1 MLLLKANNKE
11 NIKVL
16 RSGIQNKGRF
26 SQVSGTFRDGF
37 LINAVLLAS
46 AVLLFA
52 VSHPNPLF
60 PKGVAAAGWVAYIPV
75 FLLVRRCSLP
85 ASIFWGAV
93 YGYAAYNLFGYWLAV
108 FHPLAGIIVGTLEL
122 FWFAL
127 LFFLLKLISRLMP
140 RFAYIP
146 QTLLWVGFEYLRT
159 LGFAGYPYG
168 FIAYSQWQVIPL
180 IQIAGLAGAWAVS
193 AVALF
198 PQAVLG
204 HALPALSGS
213 LTGNRAHG
221 ARNGGLLA
229 AASALKRFP
238 KPLFP
243 LIPYLVILA
252 AVLVYGF
259 AVPHDFSAETQT
271 KVALIQHNT
280 DPWKG
285 GLAEYREN
293 FRVLARLSDEA
304 LRESPDIDLVVWSET
319 AFVPRI
325 YWHQTYRDDPDSYAL
340 VKDLL
345 EYLAAKPV
353 PFLIGNDDAR
363 RELQPNGQW
372 ERVDY
377 NAAILFRKAEIV
389 NQYRKLHLVPFT
401 EYFPYEKQFPLIYQ
415 WLLAADTH
423 FWEPGKEATV
433 FEIAGGSSGRLLKF
447 STPICFEDSFAD
459 LSRAFTQNGAEL
471 IVNIS
476 NDAWSGSLSAQYQ
489 HLSMAV
495 FRAVE
500 NRRALVRSTA
510 SGQTCVVMPD
520 GAVLSESAPFAENYL
535 TARAPLMAGTTLYT
549 ALGDFFPALCLAF
562 ALIALVF
569 AAVTRNKRQEI

>member
-1 MLLLKANNKE
+1 
-11 NIKVL
+11 L
-16 RSGIQNKGRF
+16 RYDIQNQGRLSRF
-26 SQVSGTFRDGF
+26 SGVFWKGF
-37 LINAVLLAS
+37 LANAGLLVC

-52 VSHPNPLF
+52 LSHPNPLF
-60 PKGVAAAGWVAYIPV
+60 PKGVAAAGWVAYIPA
-75 FLLVRRCSLP
+75 FILVRRSSLP
-85 ASIFWGAV
+85 ASLFWGAV

-140 RFAYIP
+140 RFACIP
-146 QTLLWVGFEYLRT
+146 QTLLWTGVEYLRT
-159 LGFAGYPYG
+159 LGFVGYSYG
-168 FIAYSQWQVIPL
+168 FVAYSQWQAVPL
-180 IQIAGLAGAWAVS
+180 IQIAGLAGVWAVS
-193 AVALF
+193 AVVLF

-204 HALPALSGS
+204 NALPALSGGLIS
-213 LTGNRAHG
+213 NPAHRA
-221 ARNGGLLA
+221 RTGGLLA
-229 AASALKRFP
+229 AASTLRRFP

-243 LIPYLVILA
+243 LVPYLVILA

-259 AVPHDFSAETQT
+259 AAHDFSAENQT

-293 FRVLARLSDEA
+293 FRILARLSDEA

-345 EYLAAKPV
+345 NYLAAKPV

-363 RELQPNGQW
+363 RELKPNGQW

-377 NAAILFRKAEIV
+377 NAAILFRGAEIV
-389 NQYRKLHLVPFT
+389 NQYRKMRLVPFT
-401 EYFPYEKQFPLIYQ
+401 EYFPYEKQFPTIHQ

-433 FEIAGGSSGRLLKF
+433 FEIAGGGSGRLLKF
-447 STPICFEDSFAD
+447 STPICFEDSFSG
-459 LSRAFTQNGAEL
+459 LSRAFVRNGAEL
-471 IVNIS
+471 IINIS
-476 NDAWSGSLSAQYQ
+476 NDAWSGSLPAQYQ

-500 NRRALVRSTA
+500 NRRAMVRSTA
-510 SGQTCVVMPD
+510 SGQTCVIMPD

-535 TARAPLMAGTTLYT
+535 TVRAPLMTGITPYT
-549 ALGDFFPALCLAF
+549 ALGDFFPALCLALAF
-562 ALIALVF
+562 VSIVF
-569 AAVTRNKRQEI
+569 ASAIRIRGKIKGKASPV

>member
-1 MLLLKANNKE
+1 MQ
-11 NIKVL
+11 
-16 RSGIQNKGRF
+16 SGIQNRGRF
-26 SQVSGTFRDGF
+26 SWLSRFSGAVRGG
-37 LINAVLLAS
+37 LLVNAGLLVC
-46 AVLLFA
+46 AVVLFA
-52 VSHPNPLF
+52 ASHPNPLF

-75 FLLVRRCSLP
+75 FLLIRRCSLP
-85 ASIFWGAV
+85 ASLFWGAV
-93 YGYAAYNLFGYWLAV
+93 YGYVAYNLFGYWLAV

-127 LFFLLKLISRLMP
+127 LFFLLKLIGCLFRPLP
-140 RFAYIP
+140 RFACIP

-159 LGFAGYPYG
+159 LGFVGYPYG

-180 IQIAGLAGAWAVS
+180 IQIAGLAGVWVVS
-193 AVALF
+193 AVVLF

-204 HALPALSGS
+204 NALPVLSGNA
-213 LTGNRAHG
+213 TAHRARG
-221 ARNGGLLA
+221 GGLLA
-229 AASALKRFP
+229 AAFARKRFP
-238 KPLFP
+238 KPLVP
-243 LIPYLVILA
+243 LIPYAVILA
-252 AVLVYGF
+252 AALVYGF
-259 AVPHDFSAETQT
+259 AAPHDFSAEPHT

-345 EYLAAKPV
+345 DYLAAKPV

-363 RELQPNGQW
+363 RELTPSGRW

-377 NAAILFRKAEIV
+377 NAAVLFRGAEIV
-389 NQYRKLHLVPFT
+389 EQYRKLHLVPFT
-401 EYFPYEKQFPLIYQ
+401 EYFPYEKQFPVIYQ

-423 FWEPGKEATV
+423 FWKPGTEATV
-433 FEIAGGSSGRLLKF
+433 FEISGGGRPVKF

-459 LSRAFTQNGAEL
+459 LSRAFVRNGADL

-495 FRAVE
+495 FRTVE
-500 NRRALVRSTA
+500 NRRAMVRSTA
-510 SGQTCVVMPD
+510 SGQTCVIMPD
-520 GAVLSESAPFAENYL
+520 GAVLAESAPFAENYL
-535 TARAPLMAGTTLYT
+535 TARAPRATGTTPYT
-549 ALGDFFPALCLAF
+549 ALGDFFPVLCLAF
-562 ALIALVF
+562 ALGALAFVS
-569 AAVTRNKRQEI
+569 VIRIKRGGRI

>member
-1 MLLLKANNKE
+1 MRTS
-11 NIKVL
+11 IHHQ
-16 RSGIQNKGRF
+16 RRHPHI
-26 SQVSGTFRDGF
+26 SGTFWEGI
-37 LINAVLLAS
+37 LVNTALLVS
-46 AVLLFA
+46 AVLLFT

-60 PKGVAAAGWVAYIPV
+60 PQGVAAAGWVAYIPV
-75 FLLVRRCSLP
+75 LFLIKRCSLP
-85 ASIFWGAV
+85 ASFFWGAV

-122 FWFAL
+122 FWFTL

-140 RFAYIP
+140 RFACIP
-146 QTLLWVGFEYLRT
+146 QTLLWTGFEYLRT

-180 IQIAGLAGAWAVS
+180 IQIAGLAGAWVVS
-193 AVALF
+193 AVVLF

-204 HALPALSGS
+204 NALPDLSGS
-213 LTGNRAHG
+213 LNGDPVRRTQ
-221 ARNGGLLA
+221 NGGLLA
-229 AASALKRFP
+229 AVSAIKRFP
-238 KPLFP
+238 KPLAL
-243 LIPYLVILA
+243 LIPYLAILA
-252 AVLVYGF
+252 AVLAYGF
-259 AVPHDFSAETQT
+259 AVPHDFSAEPQT

-304 LRESPDIDLVVWSET
+304 LRESPGIDLVVWSET

-325 YWHQTYRDDPDSYAL
+325 YWHQTYRDDPGSYAL

-345 EYLAAKPV
+345 DYLAAKPV

-363 RELQPNGQW
+363 RELQPSGRW

-377 NAAILFRKAEIV
+377 NAAILFRGAEIV

-401 EYFPYEKQFPLIYQ
+401 EYFPYEKQFPVIYQ

-423 FWEPGKEATV
+423 FWEPGKEAAV
-433 FEIAGGSSGRLLKF
+433 FEIAGGSSGRPLKF

-459 LSRAFTQNGAEL
+459 LSRAFTRNGAEL

-476 NDAWSGSLSAQYQ
+476 NDAWSGSLPAQYQ

-500 NRRALVRSTA
+500 NRRAMVRSTA
-510 SGQTCVVMPD
+510 SGQTCAVMPD
-520 GAVLSESAPFAENYL
+520 GAVLAESAPFAANYL
-535 TARAPLMAGTTLYT
+535 IARAPLMTGATLYT
-549 ALGDFFPALCLAF
+549 TLGDFFPVLCLAL
-562 ALIALVF
+562 AIIAVVL
-569 AAVTRNKRQEI
+569 AAIMSGIRTGKHKSRKF